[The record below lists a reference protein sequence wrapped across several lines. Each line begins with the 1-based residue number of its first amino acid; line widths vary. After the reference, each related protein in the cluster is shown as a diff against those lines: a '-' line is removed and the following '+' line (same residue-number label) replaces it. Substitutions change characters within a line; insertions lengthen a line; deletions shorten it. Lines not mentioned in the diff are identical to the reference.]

1 VQPIFVL
8 FLRQATAKG
17 LKMSLNTERLTLSQE
32 ILVVQDRLRL
42 QQVLANLISNAVK
55 YSRKGSIEIRVKAVE
70 EVVRK
75 FSIKVID

>member
-1 VQPIFVL
+1 MYEL

-17 LKMSLNTERLTLSQE
+17 LKLSLNTEDLTHRPY

-70 EVVRK
+70 EVPRK